1 MEQDKQLA
9 VRGIIAE
16 LQRDH
21 SIWCDKVREFELASA
36 ASLAGS
42 PTTEADRLQIE
53 LQELAVDI
61 ESYISE
67 LNFLGVS
74 IDAEQLFSVSR

>member
-1 MEQDKQLA
+1 MDKEKKLA
-9 VRGIIAE
+9 AQGIIEE

-21 SIWCDKVREFELASA
+21 SIWCEKVREFELASA

-42 PTTEADRLQIE
+42 PATEADQLQHE

-67 LNFLGVS
+67 LRFLGVS
-74 IDAEQLFSVSR
+74 VDAEQLFSVSR

>member
-1 MEQDKQLA
+1 MDQEKQLA